1 MATVRRA
8 VSRGDAVLAY
18 QPVVQ
23 ADRTETPAFHEGLIR
38 IIDET
43 GRIVPLRDFMPL
55 AETTELGRQ
64 IDCLSLSLGLQGAG
78 RGTLDAAVDQH
89 VGALD
94 RLSGMAANPARRH
107 RRG

>member
-1 MATVRRA
+1 MTDQIDSRPEFGSPLDFAVDQQSRITMATVRRA

-55 AETTELGRQ
+55 A
-64 IDCLSLSLGLQGAG
+64 
-78 RGTLDAAVDQH
+78 
-89 VGALD
+89 
-94 RLSGMAANPARRH
+94 
-107 RRG
+107 